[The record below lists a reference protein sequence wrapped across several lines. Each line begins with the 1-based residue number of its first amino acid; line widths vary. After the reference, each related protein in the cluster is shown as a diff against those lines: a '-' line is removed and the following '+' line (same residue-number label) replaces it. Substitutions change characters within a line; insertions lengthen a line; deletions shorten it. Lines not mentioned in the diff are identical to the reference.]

1 MGKIQEALTRS
12 KATESGSKKRPA
24 GRPVG
29 SSIHGRTAND
39 ASQYANLNV
48 PRLAEHATLLT
59 LDPES
64 LESNRVV
71 VGSQPAGPATSYK
84 MLRTRIL
91 HRIGAN
97 NWRTIAITSART
109 GAGKS
114 LTAVN
119 TAISLAQESNQ
130 QVILVDLDLRRP
142 SVADVLGVHHKA
154 GIVDYLEGK
163 APIEKIVAR
172 TSLDRLLILPNHQSV
187 ENSSEMLSSA
197 KMIELVK
204 ILSHPSNS
212 SIVLFDLPPLLETDD
227 FLAFSPLVDAV
238 LLIVAEGETK
248 QTDLHRAVDL
258 ISNLDILGIILNKS
272 RGDEYPAGYY
282 P

>member
-1 MGKIQEALTRS
+1 MGKIQEALTRA
-12 KATESGSKKRPA
+12 KAAE
-24 GRPVG
+24 PVPKPVLRRSTDAAANG
-29 SSIHGRTAND
+29 SSAKGPNRD
-39 ASQYANLNV
+39 QNLNV
-48 PRLAEHATLLT
+48 PRLAEHATLLP
-59 LDPES
+59 LDPEA
-64 LESNRVV
+64 LEANRVV
-71 VGSQPAGPATSYK
+71 LGSQPAGPATSYK
-84 MLRTRIL
+84 MLRTRML

-97 NWRTIAITSART
+97 NWTSVAITSART

-119 TAISLAQESNQ
+119 TAISLAQEPNQ

-142 SVADVLGVHHKA
+142 SIAGVLDIQHKV
-154 GIVDYLEGK
+154 GIVDYLQGK
-163 APIEKIVAR
+163 VPIEKVVVR
-172 TSLDRLLILPNHQSV
+172 TPVDRLLILPNHVSV
-187 ENSSEMLSSA
+187 ENSSEMLTSS

-204 ILSHPSNS
+204 TVTHPSNS

-227 FLAFSPLVDAV
+227 FLAFSPHVDAV
-238 LLIVAEGETK
+238 MLIVAEGETK
-248 QTDLHRAVDL
+248 QTDLHRSAEL